1 MYAGRQVERP
11 PSHIVTGELKLLKP
25 TRRHLQF
32 CASTCGGD
40 MWERAPETHA
50 CIQTSCLAVW
60 RDPLCAFS
68 PKRSLVHFYDLDYV
82 LIKEIPE
89 GTVKYDRGPRV
100 APLSSGDLQPRTEN
114 LPKGSPSHSENLD
127 YHSLDSNNQGW
138 ADRASLKEKKHIS

>member
-1 MYAGRQVERP
+1 MYAGRQIERP

-32 CASTCGGD
+32 CASCGGD

-60 RDPLCAFS
+60 RDILCAFS

-82 LIKEIPE
+82 LIKRSLKEQWSMTEVHGWPRLAR
-89 GTVKYDRGPRV
+89 GTYSLGQKFAHGC
-100 APLSSGDLQPRTEN
+100 
-114 LPKGSPSHSENLD
+114 PSHSENLG
-127 YHSLDSNNQGW
+127 YHSLDSTTQGC
-138 ADRASLKEKKHIS
+138 ADRASLKEKKHIR